1 MSTKYSA
8 KDKFTA
14 KESDFVIV
22 SMPKKQ
28 PEPKKASKGKTEK
41 PVKK

>member
-1 MSTKYSA
+1 MATKYNP

-14 KESDFVIV
+14 KEGDFEII

-28 PEPKKASKGKTEK
+28 PESKKPAKKTT
-41 PVKK
+41 KK

>member
-1 MSTKYSA
+1 MPKYNA

-14 KESDFVIV
+14 KSDDFVIV
-22 SMPKKQ
+22 SMPKKK
-28 PEPKKASKGKTEK
+28 PADKKPVEQKK